1 MTHQPAYVTKP
12 HINIISNA
20 LVGAHQSS
28 DKKMELELTA
38 QNRCVL
44 DIVAASIG
52 LISTDIRIIW
62 FRIVDDTLMISF
74 AVNSKSPQVI
84 EDIEDII
91 FEVEALNVGEIT
103 TDFELL
109 EYVAGMDCPEDARM
123 IYRAKDE

>member
-1 MTHQPAYVTKP
+1 
-12 HINIISNA
+12 
-20 LVGAHQSS
+20 L
-28 DKKMELELTA
+28 ELKLTA

-62 FRIVDDTLMISF
+62 FRILDDTLIISF

-103 TDFELL
+103 TEFELL
-109 EYVAGMDCPEDARM
+109 EYVAGMNCPEDARM
-123 IYRAKDE
+123 VYRAKDA